1 MFEGKTLSLTTLD
14 NDYAEIKFD
23 SQSGSVN
30 KFNAETLAE
39 LRQAM
44 DILKQQQGIKGLLL
58 SSGKSVFVVGAD
70 ITEFKGMFSAS
81 KEQFVEAAYVVNA
94 LFSEIEDL
102 PYPSV
107 AAINGFALGGGFEV
121 CLACDCRVISS
132 KAAVGLPE
140 TGLGIIPGWGWT
152 DWLCR
157 CGSVDCLWSAAKA
170 RSSTTGRCCRC
181 DCRAGRV
188 ARRVAKSIAGN
199 GRWDERL

>member
-81 KEQFVEAAYVVNA
+81 KEQFVEAAYVVNE

-140 TGLGIIPGWGWT
+140 TGLGNYSR
-152 DWLCR
+152 L
-157 CGSVDCLWSAAKA
+157 
-170 RSSTTGRCCRC
+170 GRYC
-181 DCRAGRV
+181 AF
-188 ARRVAKSIAGN
+188 A
-199 GRWDERL
+199 